1 MVTCLIYVALFL
13 NLTYNWTLSS
23 IPLQAAE
30 GATQDI
36 SLLLR
41 FYWWEPIYFKIDDA
55 SFPSDSCEE
64 RGHFVGISRNV
75 GHAMTYKIL
84 CDKSLNVIHRAN
96 LRSAAN
102 PSNPNLLWTHLMGR
116 SYPNPLVLSSLH
128 ADRKVRG
135 WNSTPIQQDPS

>member
-1 MVTCLIYVALFL
+1 MVTVALFL
-13 NLTYNWTLSS
+13 NLKYNWTLGS

-75 GHAMTYKIL
+75 GHAMT
-84 CDKSLNVIHRAN
+84 CTKSFVTNRL
-96 LRSAAN
+96 
-102 PSNPNLLWTHLMGR
+102 
-116 SYPNPLVLSSLH
+116 
-128 ADRKVRG
+128 K
-135 WNSTPIQQDPS
+135 